1 MTETS
6 IWHEVQKFEIG
17 RNFSNKLWNACRFL
31 YPQLEQA
38 GALAAE
44 LPMDKNGVISFEYDG
59 EIYSGYLRSVK
70 TKFQGEEPL
79 EYELI
84 EC

>member
-1 MTETS
+1 
-6 IWHEVQKFEIG
+6 
-17 RNFSNKLWNACRFL
+17 
-31 YPQLEQA
+31 
-38 GALAAE
+38 
-44 LPMDKNGVISFEYDG
+44 MDKNGVISFEYDG

>member
-1 MTETS
+1 MFRCCELKVTTDD
-6 IWHEVQKFEIG
+6 Q
-17 RNFSNKLWNACRFL
+17 
-31 YPQLEQA
+31 
-38 GALAAE
+38 E

-59 EIYSGYLRSVK
+59 ELYSGYLRSVK
-70 TKFQGEEPL
+70 TRFQSEEPL